1 MSVTLKDVAEK
12 LGVTITTVHK
22 ALNGKEG
29 VSEKRRAEIMKVAA
43 QMGYKVN
50 YMASSLSK
58 KKFHIAVVLPNTD
71 GDNRFYY
78 GALWDGIR
86 NYLDTVSEFPI
97 TVSEYAYPLTRDGNG
112 LVLEKIF
119 NQDSD
124 DLQGLITIAM
134 DHDRSSYFLEKFAK
148 KQIPVVLI
156 GVDLHTD
163 FRLCCIKANDTAVGY
178 LAAELLTAFL
188 PSGYP
193 AKILMAGDYG
203 CLGMEDQRLN
213 MQAFSAYL
221 HTYAPSIETVP
232 FQGSDPLAVSK
243 EIRQYLTV
251 HPDTYAI
258 YTCSARFTYHI
269 SQCIRQLGIQDRI
282 QVIGNDLFTESRQA
296 LSDGIL
302 RGVIDKKI
310 TVNEFSDKILEK
322 MKEFYPDMTE
332 YVLSEDELAKIQES
346 YEKQFN
352 TWDWTYGQS
361 PEYTVERNVRYP
373 AGKISTYA
381 NVENSIIK
389 SVKIYGDFFGI
400 GDVSDIEELLVGVP
414 YEYEDV
420 LAKLKTIDTT
430 HYFSRMTTEEVAKA
444 IVA

>member
-156 GVDLHTD
+156 GADLHTD

-282 QVIGNDLFTESRQA
+282 QVIGNDLFTESVQHGF
-296 LSDGIL
+296 GIGA
-302 RGVIDKKI
+302 GVVGTDI
-310 TVNEFSDKILEK
+310 
-322 MKEFYPDMTE
+322 YRRR
-332 YVLSEDELAKIQES
+332 
-346 YEKQFN
+346 
-352 TWDWTYGQS
+352 
-361 PEYTVERNVRYP
+361 RNVRILFHRQRKERNEPYHQ
-373 AGKISTYA
+373 
-381 NVENSIIK
+381 NQ
-389 SVKIYGDFFGI
+389 YGD
-400 GDVSDIEELLVGVP
+400 GDSHHRPFYKYVSFHLNGSLIVDKIAIIIS
-414 YEYEDV
+414 
-420 LAKLKTIDTT
+420 LAFLRAAVRHLWKQ
-430 HYFSRMTTEEVAKA
+430 SRHPLSVRPAPR
-444 IVA
+444 IRVRHLFLPR

>member
-1 MSVTLKDVAEK
+1 M
-12 LGVTITTVHK
+12 
-22 ALNGKEG
+22 
-29 VSEKRRAEIMKVAA
+29 
-43 QMGYKVN
+43 
-50 YMASSLSK
+50 
-58 KKFHIAVVLPNTD
+58 
-71 GDNRFYY
+71 
-78 GALWDGIR
+78 
-86 NYLDTVSEFPI
+86 
-97 TVSEYAYPLTRDGNG
+97 
-112 LVLEKIF
+112 
-119 NQDSD
+119 
-124 DLQGLITIAM
+124 
-134 DHDRSSYFLEKFAK
+134 
-148 KQIPVVLI
+148 LI
-156 GVDLHTD
+156 GADLHTD

-310 TVNEFSDKILEK
+310 SKQ
-322 MKEFYPDMTE
+322 
-332 YVLSEDELAKIQES
+332 SALAVKTLFDYLLKRII
-346 YEKQFN
+346 
-352 TWDWTYGQS
+352 
-361 PEYTVERNVRYP
+361 P
-373 AGKISTYA
+373 AAAVWSWNRK
-381 NVENSIIK
+381 
-389 SVKIYGDFFGI
+389 
-400 GDVSDIEELLVGVP
+400 
-414 YEYEDV
+414 
-420 LAKLKTIDTT
+420 
-430 HYFSRMTTEEVAKA
+430 
-444 IVA
+444 

>member
-156 GVDLHTD
+156 GADLHTD

-193 AKILMAGDYG
+193 QRSLWPETMAALAWRISALICRHFQLTCIPMRHLLKQSRSRVLIPLLSAKRSG
-203 CLGMEDQRLN
+203 
-213 MQAFSAYL
+213 
-221 HTYAPSIETVP
+221 SI
-232 FQGSDPLAVSK
+232 
-243 EIRQYLTV
+243 
-251 HPDTYAI
+251 
-258 YTCSARFTYHI
+258 
-269 SQCIRQLGIQDRI
+269 
-282 QVIGNDLFTESRQA
+282 
-296 LSDGIL
+296 
-302 RGVIDKKI
+302 
-310 TVNEFSDKILEK
+310 
-322 MKEFYPDMTE
+322 
-332 YVLSEDELAKIQES
+332 
-346 YEKQFN
+346 
-352 TWDWTYGQS
+352 
-361 PEYTVERNVRYP
+361 
-373 AGKISTYA
+373 
-381 NVENSIIK
+381 
-389 SVKIYGDFFGI
+389 
-400 GDVSDIEELLVGVP
+400 
-414 YEYEDV
+414 
-420 LAKLKTIDTT
+420 
-430 HYFSRMTTEEVAKA
+430 
-444 IVA
+444 

>member
-1 MSVTLKDVAEK
+1 M
-12 LGVTITTVHK
+12 GVTITTVHK

-156 GVDLHTD
+156 GADLHTD

-232 FQGSDPLAVSK
+232 FQGSDPPCCQQRDPAVSDGPSR
-243 EIRQYLTV
+243 IPMPLYLQC
-251 HPDTYAI
+251 PG
-258 YTCSARFTYHI
+258 FTYHI

-296 LSDGIL
+296 LS
-302 RGVIDKKI
+302 RWHPAW
-310 TVNEFSDKILEK
+310 SDRQKNLQ
-322 MKEFYPDMTE
+322 
-332 YVLSEDELAKIQES
+332 AKRS
-346 YEKQFN
+346 CRK
-352 TWDWTYGQS
+352 D
-361 PEYTVERNVRYP
+361 PV
-373 AGKISTYA
+373 
-381 NVENSIIK
+381 
-389 SVKIYGDFFGI
+389 
-400 GDVSDIEELLVGVP
+400 
-414 YEYEDV
+414 
-420 LAKLKTIDTT
+420 
-430 HYFSRMTTEEVAKA
+430 
-444 IVA
+444 

>member
-134 DHDRSSYFLEKFAK
+134 DHDRSSYFLENLPKSRSRWCLLALIFIQIFVFAAS
-148 KQIPVVLI
+148 KQMIQLWAILLQSFSLLFFHPAIRQRSLWPETMAALAWRISALICRHFQLTCIPMRHLLKQSRSRVLI
-156 GVDLHTD
+156 P
-163 FRLCCIKANDTAVGY
+163 
-178 LAAELLTAFL
+178 LLSAKR
-188 PSGYP
+188 SG
-193 AKILMAGDYG
+193 
-203 CLGMEDQRLN
+203 
-213 MQAFSAYL
+213 
-221 HTYAPSIETVP
+221 SI
-232 FQGSDPLAVSK
+232 
-243 EIRQYLTV
+243 
-251 HPDTYAI
+251 
-258 YTCSARFTYHI
+258 
-269 SQCIRQLGIQDRI
+269 
-282 QVIGNDLFTESRQA
+282 
-296 LSDGIL
+296 
-302 RGVIDKKI
+302 
-310 TVNEFSDKILEK
+310 
-322 MKEFYPDMTE
+322 
-332 YVLSEDELAKIQES
+332 
-346 YEKQFN
+346 
-352 TWDWTYGQS
+352 
-361 PEYTVERNVRYP
+361 
-373 AGKISTYA
+373 
-381 NVENSIIK
+381 
-389 SVKIYGDFFGI
+389 
-400 GDVSDIEELLVGVP
+400 
-414 YEYEDV
+414 
-420 LAKLKTIDTT
+420 
-430 HYFSRMTTEEVAKA
+430 
-444 IVA
+444 